1 MMILMMIVGA
11 HNPWAPTGVSA
22 KREAGPGSGLVYL
35 FFKDCCLRVGVML
48 GLELV
53 STLTLTVTLILI
65 LTLTLKQHSLYIKK
79 SGGGVD
85 NEDDD
90 GDDADCDNKV
100 YYYRYCTKID
110 FFF

>member
-1 MMILMMIVGA
+1 MSSY
-11 HNPWAPTGVSA
+11 WGVS
-22 KREAGPGSGLVYL
+22 KTRGGAGVGSSLS
-35 FFKDCCLRVGVML
+35 FFKECCLKVGVML

-53 STLTLTVTLILI
+53 LTLTLTVTLILI

-79 SGGGVD
+79 SGSGVD

-90 GDDADCDNKV
+90 GDDADCDDKV

-110 FFF
+110 FFLGEGASVHKLKTGG